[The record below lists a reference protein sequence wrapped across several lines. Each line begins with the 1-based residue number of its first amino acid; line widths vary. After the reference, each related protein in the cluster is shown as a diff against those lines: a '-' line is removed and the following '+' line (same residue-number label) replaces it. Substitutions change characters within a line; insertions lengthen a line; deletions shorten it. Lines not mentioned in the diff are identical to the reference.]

1 MNFGPFLTCAK
12 EIEPVNEDSTGAE
25 SSFSLAPPIANYC
38 SVLLCRVGSFHP
50 DADGA
55 VRHLL
60 LAGSLA
66 ISNRIG
72 CENLGKKR
80 NGSSKRFEA
89 AHKTGGKCTSG
100 GVCGAARSR
109 L

>member
-1 MNFGPFLTCAK
+1 MRHRGR
-12 EIEPVNEDSTGAE
+12 EQ
-25 SSFSLAPPIANYC
+25 
-38 SVLLCRVGSFHP
+38 LLVSP
-50 DADGA
+50 AD
-55 VRHLL
+55 RKLL
-60 LAGSLA
+60 LGAFVSCRPLSSGRGRGGAPLA
-66 ISNRIG
+66 SGRQFSHQQQNR
-72 CENLGKKR
+72 LRKVGKKR